1 MLDVSDWY
9 DSSYSSLNFRVP
21 GEFCVFL
28 LFIWACLL
36 WLVRSVILVTI
47 VIASIVVL
55 WKSLIFRSIFVTTGF
70 LDRVFRCLYCLFC
83 NFLNLCCYLSHNGY
97 YQDDHH
103 D

>member
-9 DSSYSSLNFRVP
+9 NSLYSSLGFRVP

-28 LFIWACLL
+28 LFILAC
-36 WLVRSVILVTI
+36 LVRSVILVTI

-55 WKSLIFRSIFVTTGF
+55 WKSLIFRSVLLRLAF
-70 LDRVFRCLYCLFC
+70 LIMFSIACTAFFGNLF
-83 NFLNLCCYLSHNGY
+83 NLCCYLSPNGY